1 MLFMAESVPLVRL
14 TKDGLWAVCSR
25 VECGERFAMRVEAS
39 DAQWAKRVD
48 TEVDRANRPRKAT
61 LDFLAGWVL
70 REGTWEMSQRAR
82 IRLSQGRQPAFRR
95 PPFLV
100 SAAHDSVGFARREW
114 DFEKKKWVRP
124 DRDVDSPE
132 HFSTNEESLPAFVLC
147 LRTAP
152 ACRSSGASL
161 RLGWCQQC
169 LADRMSSGFRDS
181 SRAAQVPSPPLAWK
195 RPSLSC
201 GEIPSLLSSCPNLR
215 EVSSFP
221 STTRHQPFPSE
232 LQRGAHAP
240 GLRRV
245 SPSQCLE
252 KAVMM
257 RPRVPPADLRQG
269 I

>member
-1 MLFMAESVPLVRL
+1 MAESVPLVRL

-25 VECGERFAMRVEAS
+25 MEWGDLFVMRVEAS

-132 HFSTNEESLPAFVLC
+132 HFSTNEESLPAFVRC

-161 RLGWCQQC
+161 RLMDGANNAYRTGCQVDSAMPLVRRRFQARRSLGRDHRFLVERYRPY
-169 LADRMSSGFRDS
+169 LAPV
-181 SRAAQVPSPPLAWK
+181 Q
-195 RPSLSC
+195 
-201 GEIPSLLSSCPNLR
+201 
-215 EVSSFP
+215 
-221 STTRHQPFPSE
+221 T
-232 LQRGAHAP
+232 
-240 GLRRV
+240 
-245 SPSQCLE
+245 
-252 KAVMM
+252 
-257 RPRVPPADLRQG
+257 
-269 I
+269 